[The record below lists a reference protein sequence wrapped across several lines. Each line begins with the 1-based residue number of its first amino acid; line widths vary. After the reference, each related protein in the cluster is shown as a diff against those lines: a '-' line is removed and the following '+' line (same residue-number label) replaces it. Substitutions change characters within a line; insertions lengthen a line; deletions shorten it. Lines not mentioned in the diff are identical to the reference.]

1 MPGPS
6 RKLPKH
12 LSPLIFGIIQ
22 SCITTAVAAGI
33 SHSSDSS
40 AEFIGHWTRTW
51 LLSWITIVPIVLL
64 AAPAIRRVVEH
75 LTDETG

>member
-1 MPGPS
+1 MLSSS

-22 SCITTAVAAGI
+22 SCITSAVAAGI
-33 SHSSDSS
+33 SHSGDPS
-40 AEFIGHWTRTW
+40 AEFVGQWVRTW